1 VVVVVGIAAGVAA
14 QKVVVVVDIAAEVA
28 AQTAAVVVDI
38 VAGVAAQTAA
48 VVVVGIAAGVA
59 AQMVAARIA
68 VVVAAR
74 IAAVVEA
81 RMAAA
86 GQSPA
91 DSQAQAVGSWGHWK
105 LATKTAA
112 EHSPELQADSL
123 AKALVDCNPRTGS
136 VAAKS
141 HQARTGPAAVIVDAV
156 AADRTQVAAEV
167 AVVGM
172 VVVGMI
178 VVGMIVVGMIVV
190 GMIVVGMIVV
200 DMIVVG
206 MIVVGM
212 IVVGLDRV
220 STWREDC
227 SCMWE
232 NLHGLRVYCCGAAVE
247 ACAARGWWPPE
258 PKLWFPEDPCLGL
271 RYDI

>member
-190 GMIVVGMIVV
+190 G
-200 DMIVVG
+200 
-206 MIVVGM
+206 
-212 IVVGLDRV
+212 LDRV